1 MEGWPAACTWERG
14 ALAAVGRHFWG
25 GGIFSVKGFSLGKL
39 LGREGS
45 LLVPGIFESEG
56 WRVRENFREI
66 FQLRLWLHFWRERAF
81 LCRGEG
87 FLVFLEKGS
96 SSGKKGQRVFF
107 LRVGCIFGCHFWEI
121 LEGVKKDRGG
131 LSWVR
136 VFFSISG
143 FKDILEGFEGRTF
156 DWCGRIFWEQSLRKP
171 GSKQGSKFSFSF
183 SSSTSIKMCCYWPL
197 DDVLFLFFI
206 VVITSIA
213 SACAQNWF

>member
-143 FKDILEGFEGRTF
+143 FKDILEGFDREDGLLTDLGGYFESRV
-156 DWCGRIFWEQSLRKP
+156 WENQGANKEVSFPFLSLHPLLLRRAATDLWMMHC
-171 GSKQGSKFSFSF
+171 FY
-183 SSSTSIKMCCYWPL
+183 SS
-197 DDVLFLFFI
+197 
-206 VVITSIA
+206 
-213 SACAQNWF
+213 